1 MIPARHRL
9 EGPSG
14 APLLVVSNSLGTT
27 VDMWAPQ
34 MPALTARFRVLRYEQ
49 RGHGGT
55 PAPPGPYRIA
65 ELGADVIDLLD
76 HLGEPRA
83 SMLGLSLGGMVA
95 LWVAANHPERVD
107 RLALTCT
114 SAYLPPAAGWADR
127 AAHVR
132 ANGVQSLYEA
142 TLGRWFVPG
151 FTDEHPDVASA
162 VHAMLGAADAEG
174 YAGCCEAIGA
184 MDQRPSLASVTA
196 PTLVIAGADDPST
209 PPPMGLELATGIAGA
224 SLLVLAHASHL
235 ANIASPERYTAAV
248 VDHIGGGTVGERGDR
263 TRRQVLG
270 DAHVN
275 RSATPADAFGAPFSD
290 LITRY
295 AWGDIWTRPGLDRPT
310 RSAITVA
317 MLVALGRFDELALH
331 VRAARRNGLSADQIR
346 EILLQTAVYCGVP
359 AARAAFAVAADTLA
373 QIDAEAGA

>member
-1 MIPARHRL
+1 MIPSSYRL
-9 EGPSG
+9 EGPAG
-14 APLLVVSNSLGTT
+14 APLLILSNSLGTT
-27 VDMWAPQ
+27 AEMWAPQ
-34 MPALTARFRVLRYEQ
+34 MPALTAHFRVLRYEH

-55 PAPPGPYRIA
+55 PAPPGPYRIE
-65 ELGADVIDLLD
+65 ELAADVIDLLD

-83 SMLGLSLGGMVA
+83 SVLGLSLGGMVA
-95 LWVAANHPERVD
+95 LCVAAHHPDRVD

-114 SAYLPPAAGWADR
+114 TAHLPPAEGWAER

-132 ANGVQSLYEA
+132 ADGVLSLYEG
-142 TLGRWFVPG
+142 TLGRWFPAG
-151 FTDEHPDVASA
+151 FTTEHPDVAGA
-162 VHAMLGAADAEG
+162 VHAMLGAVDAEG

-184 MDQRPSLASVTA
+184 MDQRPSLPAVTA
-196 PTLVIAGADDPST
+196 PTVVISGAEDPTT
-209 PPPMGLELATGIAGA
+209 PPSMGLELVTGIAGA

-248 VDHIGGGTVGERGDR
+248 VEHMTGGTVGERGDR

-270 DAHVN
+270 DDHVN
-275 RSATPADAFGAPFSD
+275 RSATPADAFGAPFTE
-290 LITRY
+290 LLNRY

-317 MLVALGRFDELALH
+317 MLVALGRSDELALH
-331 VRAARRNGLSADQIR
+331 VRAARRNGLSTEQIG
-346 EILLQTAVYCGVP
+346 EILLQTAIYCGVP
-359 AARAAFAVAADTLA
+359 AARNAFAVATDTLA

>member
-1 MIPARHRL
+1 
-9 EGPSG
+9 
-14 APLLVVSNSLGTT
+14 
-27 VDMWAPQ
+27 
-34 MPALTARFRVLRYEQ
+34 RFRVLRYEQ

-55 PAPPGPYRIA
+55 PAPPGPYRI
-65 ELGADVIDLLD
+65 EQLGADVIDLLD

-83 SMLGLSLGGMVA
+83 SVLGLSLGGMVA
-95 LWVAANHPERVD
+95 LCVAANHPERVD
-107 RLALTCT
+107 RLVLTCT
-114 SAYLPPAAGWADR
+114 AAHLPPAEGWTER

-132 ANGVQSLYEA
+132 ADGVLSLYEA

-151 FTDEHPDVASA
+151 FIEERPDVADA
-162 VHAMLGAADAEG
+162 VHAMLGAVDSEG

-196 PTLVIAGADDPST
+196 PTLVIAGADDPTT
-209 PPPMGLELATGIAGA
+209 PPAVGLELASGIAGA
-224 SLLVLAHASHL
+224 SFLVLAGAAHL
-235 ANIASPERYTAAV
+235 ANIASPERYTDAV
-248 VDHIGGGTVGERGDR
+248 VDHLTGGTVGERGDR

-270 DAHVN
+270 DAHVD
-275 RSATPADAFGAPFSD
+275 RSATPADAFGAPFSN

-331 VRAARRNGLSADQIR
+331 VRAARRNGLSAEEIR
-346 EILLQTAVYCGVP
+346 EILLQTAIYCGVP
-359 AARAAFAVAADTLA
+359 AARAAFAVATDILA